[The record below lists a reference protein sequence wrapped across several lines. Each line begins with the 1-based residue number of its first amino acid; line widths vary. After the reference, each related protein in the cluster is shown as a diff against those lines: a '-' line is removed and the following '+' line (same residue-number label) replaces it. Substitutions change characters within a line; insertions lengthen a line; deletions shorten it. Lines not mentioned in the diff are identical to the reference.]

1 MSNQRPDSEGLIP
14 VEHHHPISP
23 QVSPMPSPAP
33 AQFSHQTQDS
43 IGPISPEPTGI
54 TPLSP
59 SSEQSGTLLPTY
71 EKSRQEHEA
80 PIPVNNPPT
89 APEKAYNGQPVDQ
102 IQQQQSY
109 FNQAQAQYPSDGKTY
124 PGQPGPQQMQQ
135 HPQQQMYYT
144 PYGHPSGYATAVP
157 LHALQSAPCPVDCPA
172 CGRREMTR
180 VEPVTGMTTHGWA
193 AVLCFCCCLG
203 CIPYLMSSLK
213 DVDHYCGGCGT
224 KLACWHNSGRIQV
237 FQISANQMPGAHPV
251 AQAPQ
256 AAQNGPQSPPVQ
268 SPPAQSAPPTHTYQ

>member
-1 MSNQRPDSEGLIP
+1 MATQRPDSEGLIP
-14 VEHHHPISP
+14 VEHHHTSP
-23 QVSPMPSPAP
+23 PVSPLPSPLVAG
-33 AQFSHQTQDS
+33 AAHQPQDT
-43 IGPISPEPTGI
+43 IAPISPEPTGI

-80 PIPVNNPPT
+80 PIPVHNPPT
-89 APEKAYNGQPVDQ
+89 APEKAYNGQPVEQ
-102 IQQQQSY
+102 AQGSY
-109 FNQAQAQYPSDGKTY
+109 FNHAPAQYPSEVKAY

-180 VEPVTGMTTHGWA
+180 VEPITGLTTHGWA

-237 FQISANQMPGAHPV
+237 FQISAGQIPPGQVPAGHP
-251 AQAPQ
+251 AQQ
-256 AAQNGPQSPPVQ
+256 AAQGGPQSPPAQ
-268 SPPAQSAPPTHTYQ
+268 AQPAAPMH

>member
-1 MSNQRPDSEGLIP
+1 MATRRHDSEGLIP
-14 VEHHHPISP
+14 VEHHHTSP
-23 QVSPMPSPAP
+23 PVSPIPSPLVAGS
-33 AQFSHQTQDS
+33 SHQPQDTMA
-43 IGPISPEPTGI
+43 PISPEPTGI

-59 SSEQSGTLLPTY
+59 SPEQSGTLLPTY
-71 EKSRQEHEA
+71 EKSRHDHDA
-80 PIPVNNPPT
+80 PIPVHNSPT
-89 APEKAYNGQPVDQ
+89 APEKAYNGQPVEQ
-102 IQQQQSY
+102 AQGSY
-109 FNQAQAQYPSDGKTY
+109 FNQAPAHPSDVKAY
-124 PGQPGPQQMQQ
+124 SGQPGPQQMQQ
-135 HPQQQMYYT
+135 HPQQQIYYT

-237 FQISANQMPGAHPV
+237 FQITAGHP
-251 AQAPQ
+251 AQQ
-256 AAQNGPQSPPVQ
+256 AAQNGPQSPP
-268 SPPAQSAPPTHTYQ
+268 AQPQPAPPVHQYA